1 MLENTP
7 PASRS
12 DALAELQKTLGD
24 SLFFATTEEGK
35 THCNDHRNGPV
46 TVQRPG
52 VDHACEYKHEDED
65 KDKKEQQA
73 LATLFPRGLP
83 TDELIELLY
92 QGSGCGALAF
102 CLARSVSRDGR
113 AIAVIDTEYQFY
125 PHTAL
130 ALGVDLAQLIIIRPP
145 RAIDEMWVLD
155 QTIRCRGFA
164 AVLWREARHETKYGA
179 RRWRKKHKETIEVR
193 HLRRLQLACQKHNT
207 LGLLL
212 RPRLMPQQWTAA
224 KTRLLVEP
232 VSPTPPETS
241 GTQPHNTSRTSHSHR
256 DRTRHREQGTVH
268 KSDNRSSFFLQR
280 FRIQRLRGAHLT
292 TGSNVEW
299 EIDHENG
306 TFRQATSL
314 PVAS

>member
-7 PASRS
+7 SASRS

-24 SLFFATTEEGK
+24 SLFFAKTEEGK
-35 THCNDHRNGPV
+35 SHCNDRNRRNDSV

-52 VDHACEYKHEDED
+52 AAHDREYKHEDKKEQE
-65 KDKKEQQA
+65 KQQKQKEQQA
-73 LATLFPRGLP
+73 LTTLFPGGLP
-83 TDELIELLY
+83 TDELIELIY
-92 QGSGCGALAF
+92 QGSGCGALAL

-113 AIAVIDTEYQFY
+113 AIAVIDSEYQFY

-130 ALGVDLAQLIIIRPP
+130 ALGVDLSQLTIFRPHKGV
-145 RAIDEMWVLD
+145 DEMWALD

-164 AVLWREARHETKYGA
+164 AVLWREPSDGT
-179 RRWRKKHKETIEVR
+179 RRREKKHGGTIHVR
-193 HLRRLQLACQKHNT
+193 HLRRIQLACQKYNT

-212 RPRLMPQQWTAA
+212 RPRSMSQQWTAA

-232 VSPTPPETS
+232 VLPVSSATS
-241 GTQPHNTSRTSHSHR
+241 GTQPHTTHHTSHSRHSG
-256 DRTRHREQGTVH
+256 TR
-268 KSDNRSSFFLQR
+268 SPFFLHR
-280 FRIQRLRGAHLT
+280 LHIQRLRGAHLT

-299 EIDHENG
+299 EIDYENG